1 MFNVFSNEPH
11 SPVAQLAEQQTVNL
25 WVRSSS
31 LRGGAKLISV
41 LEVSFFVFKALC
53 KKKIAFFTNFLE
65 KVEKKYLTK

>member
-31 LRGGAKLISV
+31 LRGGAKLNPYMKGI
-41 LEVSFFVFKALC
+41 
-53 KKKIAFFTNFLE
+53 
-65 KVEKKYLTK
+65 